1 MDVAD
6 LQLENQAYCI
16 GTKDI
21 HNNECFSYQ
30 SNAPNLTQAVFNLFL
45 DGDGDI
51 LRISLSFDDKL
62 AKPQVKKRK
71 QVIAAQPNLNPDSL
85 KKQREEQQKKAGD
98 GPVVEKVKQKK
109 LIKEIDDNGVEVTRR
124 LKRKLKFQSMIDHGS
139 KRTGCMLYLHCL
151 YLCLQVVVTN
161 KVDSVK

>member
-1 MDVAD
+1 MSSILQFIIVTILISVVSSKRINLFIKPIDQVTSDPIGFIENDAVYLMDVAD

-98 GPVVEKVKQKK
+98 GPVVEKVKQK
-109 LIKEIDDNGVEVTRR
+109 
-124 LKRKLKFQSMIDHGS
+124 S
-139 KRTGCMLYLHCL
+139 
-151 YLCLQVVVTN
+151 
-161 KVDSVK
+161 